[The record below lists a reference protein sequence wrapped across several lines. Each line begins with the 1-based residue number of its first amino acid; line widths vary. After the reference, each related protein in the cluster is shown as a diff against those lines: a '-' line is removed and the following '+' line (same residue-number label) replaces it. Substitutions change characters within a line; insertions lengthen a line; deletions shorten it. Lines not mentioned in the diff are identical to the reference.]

1 VSPLGFIHHIRKYI
15 DIMIYYEVVFST
27 RLVSLGSFKSLE
39 FRAETSEHTNSKIP
53 SQIPGKTSGENNVR
67 LATPHKAPWARAVHG
82 VGHKVQPVCMFECLL
97 SQ

>member
-1 VSPLGFIHHIRKYI
+1 MSLLGFSHDIRKYI
-15 DIMIYYEVVFST
+15 NIMIYYEVVFST
-27 RLVSLGSFKSLE
+27 HLVSLGKSLE

-53 SQIPGKTSGENNVR
+53 SQIPGKTSGENDVR
-67 LATPHKAPWARAVHG
+67 LATPHKAPWARALHG